1 MVKNKFGGSR
11 HKKAASKNEGQV
23 RDLIFREDGQ
33 CYAVVTKVL
42 GNAQFD
48 VKCLME
54 DGLIEKKIAIA
65 RQRNKRKRGGWIKLD
80 AIILVSM
87 RDFQPTKCDIIH
99 SYDRDEIIKLIKYK
113 ELTNDFCNFQEEDD
127 DEAFE
132 FTEFTESYDDPT
144 KKDKII
150 DNI

>member
-23 RDLIFREDGQ
+23 RELIFREGGQ
-33 CYAVVTKVL
+33 SYALVTKVL
-42 GNAQFD
+42 GNAQFN

-54 DGLIEKKIAIA
+54 DGTIENKIAIA
-65 RQRNKRKRGGWIKLD
+65 RQRNKRKRGGWINLD

-87 RDFQPTKCDIIH
+87 RDFQSTKCDIIH
-99 SYDRDEIIKLIKYK
+99 SYDRDEVIKLIKYK
-113 ELTNDFCNFQEEDD
+113 ELTNDFCNFQEEDE

-132 FTEFTESYDDPT
+132 FTEFAESYNDPS
-144 KKDKII
+144 KKDNLI